1 MGVEI
6 RVGIAKVGK
15 YGVGVGGDSV
25 EVVERPRGGLSVVL
39 VDGQG
44 HGAAAKRTSHMVA
57 AKASAL
63 IGDGARDG
71 AVMRAISD
79 FLYAQRDGKVS
90 STVTILSADLDHK
103 SLVISRN
110 TNSPVIIGHSDGSSC
125 IDSEVN
131 PIGVHRLNR
140 PAISHWPLFPGTVLV
155 GFTDGVTHAGRY
167 HGGKFELDFVAGL
180 LQTGVEDVQRLADEI
195 LDHAITLDKGRP
207 ADDMAAAVLAV
218 LPLDKGLGI
227 RRMAVH
233 YPF

>member
-1 MGVEI
+1 M
-6 RVGIAKVGK
+6 
-15 YGVGVGGDSV
+15 
-25 EVVERPRGGLSVVL
+25 
-39 VDGQG
+39 
-44 HGAAAKRTSHMVA
+44 
-57 AKASAL
+57 
-63 IGDGARDG
+63 
-71 AVMRAISD
+71 
-79 FLYAQRDGKVS
+79 
-90 STVTILSADLDHK
+90 
-103 SLVISRN
+103 
-110 TNSPVIIGHSDGSSC
+110 
-125 IDSEVN
+125 
-131 PIGVHRLNR
+131 
-140 PAISHWPLFPGTVLV
+140 V

>member
-1 MGVEI
+1 MEI

-15 YGVGVGGDSV
+15 YGTGVSGDSV
-25 EVVERPRGGLSVVL
+25 EVVERPRGGVSIVI

-57 AKASAL
+57 AKASSL

-110 TNSPVIIGHSDGSSC
+110 TNSPVIIGHGDGSSC
-125 IDSEVN
+125 LDAEVN

-167 HGGKFELDFVAGL
+167 HGGEFELGFVYQL
-180 LQTGVEDVQRLADEI
+180 LQSGTQDAQELADEI
-195 LDHAITLDKGRP
+195 LHHAIELDKGRP
-207 ADDMAAAVLAV
+207 ADDMVAAVLAIA
-218 LPLDKGLGI
+218 PCDRGLGI
-227 RRMAVH
+227 RRMTVH